1 MTIIYNIVT
10 IMVFKST
17 SQIIRGIA
25 ARARAARIRYRYTQA
40 DLAERAGISFSTYKR
55 FEREGQIA
63 LESLVKVAIA
73 LRMESELD
81 QLFEKPASTFES
93 LDAVEHAI
101 NSQSNKPRRVR
112 HTSK

>member
-1 MTIIYNIVT
+1 MFNIPS
-10 IMVFKST
+10 IMAFKST
-17 SQIIRGIA
+17 SDIIQGIA
-25 ARARAARIRYRYTQA
+25 ARARAARIRCRYTQA

-93 LDAVEHAI
+93 LDAVERAI